1 MNQNGEQRENLQKFL
16 PINRYAAPSD
26 QKPGALPVGT
36 MCPTCGYDL
45 RGIERGRPCPECG
58 RLTIRLG
65 NAAGAADFDSAY
77 LRRVVRGVRLLI
89 FGWLLTFP
97 PPFVSIVVNI
107 PHVDLLLL
115 LVIGLILSAWGVWLV
130 TDESAL
136 VKAAG
141 LSKSIRLMVARL
153 AIITA
158 AAGALVA
165 FFYDLNSKAL
175 SFPMGWLSLSFV
187 SFIVGQTSICV
198 ICQTLADRM
207 QDEPLGRRFW
217 AVAWIIPLTGVIGVP
232 FFVEIIGGRILL
244 ICLVGLIIP
253 ILFLGSEVA
262 LALFLFTLQ
271 SRFAW
276 AIRYQYHE
284 EARNERYRREVKK
297 AEDKKPV

>member
-16 PINRYAAPSD
+16 PRNRYTASSD

-36 MCPTCGYDL
+36 LCPKCGYDL
-45 RGIERGRPCPECG
+45 RGIERGKPCPECG
-58 RLTIRLG
+58 RLTLRLG
-65 NAAGAADFDSAY
+65 NAAGGADFDSAY
-77 LRRVVRGVRLLI
+77 LRRVIRGVRLLMV
-89 FGWLLTFP
+89 GWLLTLP
-97 PPFVSIVVNI
+97 PPFVSIVVYI
-107 PHVDLLLL
+107 PDADLRLL

-136 VKAAG
+136 AKAAG
-141 LSKSIRLMVARL
+141 LSKSIRSTVARI

-158 AAGALVA
+158 AAGALIA
-165 FFYDLNSKAL
+165 FFYAISNRTL
-175 SFPMGWLSLSFV
+175 SFPMSWLSLSFFSLLV
-187 SFIVGQTSICV
+187 AHTAICV
-198 ICQTLADRM
+198 ICQALADQM

-217 AVAWIIPLTGVIGVP
+217 TVAWIIPLTGVIGVP
-232 FFVEIIGGRILL
+232 FFVVVIGGRIML

-262 LALFLFTLQ
+262 LVLFLFTLQ

-284 EARNERYRREVKK
+284 EARNERYRREMENAAK
-297 AEDKKPV
+297 DG